1 MSALILVLRAATWTT
16 VAFAL
21 WKGDL
26 ATRIAAATYGVLE
39 IATMIIR
46 PQVGVDASGET
57 ILLAADFI
65 CAVVFLLLAVRY
77 ANLWLG
83 AAMLF
88 QAAQFSLHAWY
99 LVNELPHDVMHAWI
113 NNTDD
118 WGILIAMFV
127 GAVLS
132 IRRRIGFR
140 REDAER
146 EAREAARRTRTLVA
160 A

>member
-1 MSALILVLRAATWTT
+1 MSALILVLRIATWGT
-16 VAFAL
+16 VGFAL

-26 ATRIAAATYGVLE
+26 ATRIAAGAYGLLE
-39 IATMIIR
+39 ITTLLIFR
-46 PQVGVDASGET
+46 QPGVHNTPGET
-57 ILLAADFI
+57 ILLGTDFV
-65 CAVVFLLLAVRY
+65 CAVTFLLLAVRY

-127 GAVLS
+127 GTILS
-132 IRRRIGFR
+132 IRRRV
-140 REDAER
+140 AW
-146 EAREAARRTRTLVA
+146 AREEAELEERRKQRSSAAP
-160 A
+160 

>member
-1 MSALILVLRAATWTT
+1 MSGLVLYGLLRVVTWST
-16 VAFAL
+16 VGFAL

-26 ATRIAAATYGVLE
+26 ATRVAAIAYAILE
-39 IATMIIR
+39 ITTLIIN
-46 PQVGVDASGET
+46 PHVGDVSGET

-99 LVNELPHDVMHAWI
+99 LVNELPHDKLHAWI
-113 NNTDD
+113 NNGDD
-118 WGILIAMFV
+118 WGILIAMFT
-127 GAVLS
+127 GTLLA
-132 IRRRIGFR
+132 IRRRVADA
-140 REDAER
+140 REEAEL
-146 EAREAARRTRTLVA
+146 EARRKQRSASSA
-160 A
+160 